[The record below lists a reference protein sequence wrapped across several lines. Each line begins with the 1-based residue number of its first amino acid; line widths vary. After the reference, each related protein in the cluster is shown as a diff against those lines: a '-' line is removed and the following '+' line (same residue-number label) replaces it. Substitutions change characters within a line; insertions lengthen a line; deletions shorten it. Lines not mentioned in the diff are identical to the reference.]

1 MPCNL
6 CAPPTASPGA
16 DVGESSAPHL
26 QEYFDWSTHPLPSP
40 VLPQAS
46 LRVRIAKTPVHPDV
60 RGIGARLADVRCRVA
75 EASAS
80 DSEPSGSLSYSTSES
95 GPVHSPGADVTVA
108 EVRLASSDVA
118 SSVAA
123 FCRLPAP
130 LLGGEWR

>member
-1 MPCNL
+1 MSCNI

-26 QEYFDWSTHPLPSP
+26 QEYFDWSTHPFPSP
-40 VLPQAS
+40 LLPQAS

-60 RGIGARLADVRCRVA
+60 RGIGARLADVRRRVA

-95 GPVHSPGADVTVA
+95 GPGAEVTVA
-108 EVRLASSDVA
+108 GMRQARPGMDVA
-118 SSVAA
+118 SSAA
-123 FCRLPAP
+123 TFCRPPAP
-130 LLGGEWR
+130 QLGGEWR

>member
-1 MPCNL
+1 
-6 CAPPTASPGA
+6 
-16 DVGESSAPHL
+16 
-26 QEYFDWSTHPLPSP
+26 

-60 RGIGARLADVRCRVA
+60 RGIGARLADVRRRVA

-95 GPVHSPGADVTVA
+95 GAVNSPGADVTVA
-108 EVRLASSDVA
+108 GVRLASPDVA